1 MSQLLQVV
9 LSGLATGSIYA
20 LAAVGF
26 TLVWQAARTVNFAQ
40 GEFVMLPAFF
50 VLIAMKVFGLPLAVA
65 LVAALLASIFV
76 LGYLFKAAVV
86 QPLLRQSQS
95 LNLIIATMALSLL
108 LKESV
113 KTFYAGEAQP
123 YPPLF
128 PENSA
133 NIFGAVV
140 SVQDV
145 CIVISALAVVYLL
158 TMFLDKTRVGRAM
171 QAAAQ
176 NPNVAEIL
184 GVDVQR
190 MTLYTFLINAAM
202 AAFASFLITPIYLAK
217 FSSGE
222 ALGLAAFIA
231 AIIGGFNSIRGAVA
245 GGILLGLLDNLTA
258 TYITA
263 SYRAALPLV
272 LLIAVILLRPEGLFG
287 KSEGRK
293 V

>member
-50 VLIAMKVFGLPLAVA
+50 VLIAMKALHLPLAAA
-65 LVAALLASIFV
+65 LVVALLASIFV
-76 LGYLFKAAVV
+76 LGYLFKAAIV
-86 QPLLRQSQS
+86 QPLLHQSQS

-128 PENSA
+128 PETPA
-133 NIFGAVV
+133 HILGAAV
-140 SVQDV
+140 SLQDV
-145 CIVISALAVVYLL
+145 CIVVAALAMVYLL
-158 TMFLDKTRVGRAM
+158 TLFLDKTRVGRAM

-176 NPNVAEIL
+176 NPGVAEIL
-184 GVDVQR
+184 GVDVKR

-202 AAFASFLITPIYLAK
+202 AAVASFLVTPIYLAK

-222 ALGLAAFIA
+222 HLGLAAFIA

-245 GGILLGLLDNLTA
+245 GGIVIGLLDNLTA

-287 KSEGRK
+287 KAEGRK